1 MNTEMKIIMPIT
13 PRKISPA
20 RRFALIGIAAVMF
33 ISAPLAYVQR
43 AMADQWDAQIS
54 ALQAQANQYMA
65 QANALR
71 AQGDTLQ
78 NKLNQINAEINALQI
93 QIDVNQK
100 KYDKLQS
107 DIAENQ
113 VRLTKTQE
121 GLGDI
126 LANLYVDDNISS
138 VELLASS
145 SNIGDFVDKQEYRTA
160 VRDQLSTT
168 IAAVKKIKAQLE
180 TDRKAVEQIL
190 SELKL
195 QNTQLGA
202 QQADQQNLVNQTRG
216 EEAAYQQLVSNARN
230 SMAAVR
236 AQQQAY
242 YASLGG
248 GSGSGVVGSFQYWGL
263 SPGNGAG
270 GCAGGYPYCMAQDTY
285 VDPWNLYNREC
296 VSYVAWAL
304 ANRFGKNVNA
314 WHGDGNAYEWVW
326 SAPQWSGA
334 WRVYSPQPGDVV
346 VLPRSGGFAPVGHV
360 MIVESVS
367 GDGMFVSQYN
377 FYGTGQYSTM
387 WVKNSGVV
395 LLRFPG

>member
-1 MNTEMKIIMPIT
+1 MNKMSATSRRISPLRRFSLISTALVVLVSAPIT
-13 PRKISPA
+13 Y
-20 RRFALIGIAAVMF
+20 M
-33 ISAPLAYVQR
+33 QN
-43 AMADQWDAQIS
+43 AMADRWDSQIA
-54 ALQAQANQYMA
+54 ALQAQANAYMA

-78 NKLNQINAEINALQI
+78 NKLDQINAEIAALQT
-93 QIDVNQK
+93 QIDINQK
-100 KYDKLQS
+100 KHDKLLE
-107 DIAENQ
+107 DIAANK
-113 VRLTKTQE
+113 VKLTKAQE
-121 GLGDI
+121 ALGDI

-160 VRDQLSTT
+160 IRDQLNTT
-168 IAAVKKIKAQLE
+168 VAEVKRVKAQLE
-180 TDRKAVEQIL
+180 TDKKAVDKIL
-190 SELKL
+190 AELKL
-195 QNTQLGA
+195 QNSQLSA

-216 EEAAYQQLVSNARN
+216 EEAAYQQLVASARN

-270 GCAGGYPYCMAQDTY
+270 GCTGGYPYCMSQDTY
-285 VDPWNLYNREC
+285 IDPWNLYNREC

-304 ANRFGKNVNA
+304 ANRFGKNVQP

-326 SAPQWSGA
+326 SAPNWSGA
-334 WRVYSPQPGDVV
+334 WRVYDPQPGDVV

-367 GDGMFVSQYN
+367 GGNMFVSQYN